1 MLERDKNSVPAR
13 TSLTCTLLN
22 DNYICKASHLKNVFI
37 PDTLVKQGVLCRGA
51 VFPFRGEA
59 YGKFRRKFSRPV
71 SVFQALSLIL
81 AFATLMI
88 LIDRHNDC
96 K

>member
-37 PDTLVKQGVLCRGA
+37 PDTLVKQGVLCRGLS
-51 VFPFRGEA
+51 FPFEV
-59 YGKFRRKFSRPV
+59 RPMEN
-71 SVFQALSLIL
+71 SEESFH
-81 AFATLMI
+81 
-88 LIDRHNDC
+88 DP
-96 K
+96 